1 MTVQVYL
8 LFMSIPTLNKMY
20 LNFSFFSGDLELTH
34 GEYIVSLETEHEL
47 NNERRQCSM
56 KDIHLTPWLLGQLIR
71 PPTFKWRI

>member
-20 LNFSFFSGDLELTH
+20 LNFSFFSENLELTH

-47 NNERRQCSM
+47 NNE
-56 KDIHLTPWLLGQLIR
+56 
-71 PPTFKWRI
+71 